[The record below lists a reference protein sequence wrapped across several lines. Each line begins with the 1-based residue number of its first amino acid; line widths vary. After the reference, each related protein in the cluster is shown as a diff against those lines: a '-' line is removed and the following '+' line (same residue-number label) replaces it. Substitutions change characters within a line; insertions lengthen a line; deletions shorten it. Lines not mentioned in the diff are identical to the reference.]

1 MKQRAALART
11 LAVDPKMLLMDEPF
25 GALDA
30 QTRSLMQSEL
40 YAIWQRTPTT
50 VLFVTH
56 DVQEA
61 VRLAQRVVVM
71 SARPGKIKATIDIE
85 LDRADPH
92 IYRSPAFAEKVDQI
106 WGLVRDEAIKA
117 Q

>member
-1 MKQRAALART
+1 
-11 LAVDPKMLLMDEPF
+11 MLLMDEPF

-30 QTRSLMQSEL
+30 QTRSLMQGEL
-40 YAIWQRTPTT
+40 HAIWQRQPTT

-61 VRLAQRVVVM
+61 VRLAQRVLVM
-71 SARPGKIKATIDIE
+71 SARPGRIKASVDVE

-92 IYRSPAFAEKVDQI
+92 LYRSPAFSAYVEQI
-106 WGLVRDEAIKA
+106 WNLVRDEAIKA